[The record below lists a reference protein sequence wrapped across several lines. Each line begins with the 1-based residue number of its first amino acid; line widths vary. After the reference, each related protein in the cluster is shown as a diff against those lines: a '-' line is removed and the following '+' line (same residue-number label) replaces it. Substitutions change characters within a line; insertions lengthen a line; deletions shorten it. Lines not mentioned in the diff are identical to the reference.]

1 MFDPQTF
8 LSQSVTGPLST
19 RVEPVPVG
27 DYRAMADKLE
37 LRKAGTGPDAS
48 PILRVTW
55 KLVDA
60 AELTSINREAAN
72 VRQDIFLDLD
82 DAGDLDTS
90 KGKNVGLG
98 RLLET
103 FGING
108 GGVPIGA
115 IKGQA
120 AIVKVGHRPDKKDPT
135 IIFDEVTRV
144 AALT

>member
-19 RVEPVPVG
+19 RVDPVAVG
-27 DYRAMADKLE
+27 DYRAIADKLE
-37 LRKAGTGPDAS
+37 LRKAGTGADAS
-48 PILRVTW
+48 NILRVTW

-60 AELTSINREAAN
+60 AELTAIGREAAN

-82 DAGDLDTS
+82 DAGNLDTS

-103 FGING
+103 FGLNAG
-108 GGVPIGA
+108 GTPIGA
-115 IKGQA
+115 IKGQV
-120 AIVKVGHRPDKKDPT
+120 AIIKVGHRPDKKDSS
-135 IIFDEVTRV
+135 IVFDEVTRV